1 MRWGATSKV
10 RCRWFA
16 TGDASVNLHPS
27 GAETDSFGYDSE
39 ATPPEALPDD
49 ASPCPVQVGAALA
62 SRLSMGSTENSRWY
76 HAPEMGGCKRIGL
89 WGGPP
94 ATTHVQL
101 PE

>member
-10 RCRWFA
+10 RCRGFAA

-49 ASPCPVQVGAALA
+49 ASPCPVQVGGCPG
-62 SRLSMGSTENSRWY
+62 LSSVYGFHREQPLVPRS
-76 HAPEMGGCKRIGL
+76 
-89 WGGPP
+89 
-94 ATTHVQL
+94 
-101 PE
+101 